1 MDRLYFDYFS
11 TAIAPLA
18 NEKKITFLMPS
29 QQSMERIPDQKLNAL
44 SGIHLAKVR
53 FNSSILSNVNS

>member
-1 MDRLYFDYFS
+1 MDRLYFDFFS

-18 NEKKITFLMPS
+18 NEKKMTFFMPS

-44 SGIHLAKVR
+44 SGIQLAKVR
-53 FNSSILSNVNS
+53 FNSSILMRIN